1 MLSVCSIAEQSLV
14 LFTIIDSLLCVVI
27 VMAAVEHVT
36 KLSRQNSAKKK
47 ISLGNCMDANCKNVV
62 GSP

>member
-1 MLSVCSIAEQSLV
+1 MFYSRTEPC
-14 LFTIIDSLLCVVI
+14 IIYNIESLLCVVI

-47 ISLGNCMDANCKNVV
+47 SLGNCMDVNCKNVV